1 MYELGMVADTEL
13 PVTVVPGAVKVV
25 AEVTSPKLFPNMS
38 NASAEKACEAPA
50 AITAETGLIVM

>member
-1 MYELGMVADTEL
+1 MTVKDVVAILPRYVAVTVYELGMVADTEL

-38 NASAEKACEAPA
+38 NASAE
-50 AITAETGLIVM
+50 